1 MKCGRRLVVRQ
12 VLFVGDFF
20 FIFSFFMVP
29 FVSLEANFIVAIKKL
44 RKFQVFIVKMRLA
57 GGYSMELK
65 GVLT

>member
-1 MKCGRRLVVRQ
+1 MGAGLWSGKCFLLVT
-12 VLFVGDFF
+12 FF